1 MVTKEIIKDS
11 IEAKW
16 RRENAVVMLVFAAIV
31 FGLELS
37 SIFFIGGD
45 MKNINIGYIL
55 VAIVAGC
62 FCLYSWIRYL
72 VLLSHTSDYV
82 IYDATLENPRGAN
95 VPMRNVCFTVSI
107 QLKNKERRTRET
119 KAIWSI
125 HRSADYVA
133 WDYMD
138 AEVKVAYDEE
148 RDRLVVLGLAKDWR
162 FVHERSHSN
171 E

>member
-1 MVTKEIIKDS
+1 MVTKGMIKDS

-16 RRENAVVMLVFAAIV
+16 RKDNAVVMLVFAAIV

-45 MKNINIGYIL
+45 LKDINIGYIL

-62 FCLYSWIRYL
+62 CCLYSWIRYL
-72 VLLSHTSDYV
+72 VLFSHTSDYV
-82 IYDATLENPRGAN
+82 IYDAALENPRGAN
-95 VPMRNVCFTVSI
+95 IPMRNVCFTVSF

-138 AEVKVAYDEE
+138 AEVKVAYDEK
-148 RDRLVVLGLAKDWR
+148 RDHLVVLGLAKDWR
-162 FVHERSHSN
+162 FVHERDYSN